1 MAPSYLDNSKRQG
14 SYYESLFRTAC
25 LKRGLAVSVPDGDH
39 LPYDLIVEGERGL
52 RRVQVK
58 GTTHKEPR
66 GGGYKLVVAHG
77 QGKISYGAGSFD
89 FLGAYADAPDVRCWY
104 VVPLPAI
111 GAAKGLKFYP
121 HVPASRGK
129 YERYKNAFH
138 LL

>member
-1 MAPSYLDNSKRQG
+1 MAPSYLNNTKKQG
-14 SYYESLFRTAC
+14 SYYEALFRTEC

-39 LPYDLIVEGERGL
+39 LAYDLIVEGKGGL
-52 RRVQVK
+52 RRIQVK
-58 GTTHKEPR
+58 GTAHKEPR

-138 LL
+138 IL